1 MCCGAV
7 LWPELSHGDPFV
19 IEYFASNA
27 WDKET
32 LSIAEQTDRY
42 CRDRYP
48 AALVADM
55 SALSGGRAKV
65 PRSSSSFR
73 DIWQTYWDATRMMLL
88 PMLVMIGFLT
98 VLFLLAA
105 LLFWL
110 L

>member
-1 MCCGAV
+1 MAKKEKKSKK
-7 LWPELSHGDPFV
+7 PKV
-19 IEYFASNA
+19 IYI
-27 WDKET
+27 DDGRT
-32 LSIAEQTDRY
+32 I
-42 CRDRYP
+42 
-48 AALVADM
+48 ADM
-55 SALSGGRAKV
+55 SALSGGRAKA